1 LLTQHYGDDYKT
13 RDEIE
18 NRAGG
23 DDYKALPNGLFA
35 KAPFVLG
42 LLVLALHINIAA
54 HRKESNSVEGVAFF
68 LFENGGTHAYG
79 KLVDLNIKK
88 LRENEMSYFMDGDY
102 KTEKEDGKKYGPC
115 FGPKLSYTKGKNQGY
130 STSFTSAKASWKMEE
145 LL

>member
-1 LLTQHYGDDYKT
+1 MATIT
-13 RDEIE
+13 RPVMRLKIAPAETIIS
-18 NRAGG
+18 AA
-23 DDYKALPNGLFA
+23 KWAFA

-54 HRKESNSVEGVAFF
+54 HRKESNSERVSPFS
-68 LFENGGTHAYG
+68 FENGGTHAYG

-88 LRENEMSYFMDGDY
+88 LQEMKCPTSWTVITRP
-102 KTEKEDGKKYGPC
+102 KRRWQKYGPC